1 MRITNNILVGNMMK
15 NLQENLNNLNTLS
28 EELSTGKQFQYP
40 SEAPI
45 KVANS
50 MQYRSLIDNNEQYQ
64 RNVEHATNWLNT
76 TESSLDDAGEILQR
90 VRELAV
96 YGSNGSL
103 SESDRRD
110 ISAEIGQLKEELINI
125 GNNKLGDRFLFAG
138 QATATKPFAD
148 DGSYQ
153 GDYNNIER
161 EINPGIK
168 ITINYNGEE
177 AFSQAIDEVDNLYN
191 NLINGEAED
200 ISDSIT
206 DIDAAM
212 LNNTTLRA
220 EIGAKQN
227 RLELTTSRLE
237 DENLN
242 LTKLLSQNEDIDIAE
257 VITDLKMQ
265 ETVYRA
271 ALATNARTMQA
282 TLVDFLR

>member
-1 MRITNNILVGNMMK
+1 MRITNNMLVGNMMK

-64 RNVEHATNWLNT
+64 RNVEQATNWLNT
-76 TESSLDDAGEILQR
+76 TESSLDDAGGILQR
-90 VRELAV
+90 VRELTV

-110 ISAEIGQLKEELINI
+110 IAAEIGQLKEELINI

-177 AFSQAIDEVDNLYN
+177 AFSQAIDEVGNLYD

-200 ISDSIT
+200 ISNSIA
-206 DIDAAM
+206 DIDEVM